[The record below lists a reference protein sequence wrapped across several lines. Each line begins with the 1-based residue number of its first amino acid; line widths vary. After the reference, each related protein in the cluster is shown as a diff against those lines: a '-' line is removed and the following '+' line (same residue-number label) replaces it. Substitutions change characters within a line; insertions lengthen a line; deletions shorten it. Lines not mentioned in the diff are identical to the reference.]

1 MSTKHNNLFR
11 PEYFEAQK
19 TLSNGN
25 ILIKSSP
32 NQNIYLVLSMLVL
45 LLIITF
51 VTFAEYT
58 RRETLIG
65 VVSPL
70 GGMVKV
76 KANDSGYIDR
86 LLIKEGDKVEA
97 LTPLYEIKTER
108 FDGSGVGI
116 KERIIVSIDKQYQ
129 LLMDMK
135 QNETD
140 RAELERNSLVK
151 EITRINNEI
160 RILKNLLR
168 LSNQELELTS
178 KIKNQHKVLLDRNF
192 LSEIEYQKIQLDL
205 ISKQSELETNNLNL
219 QKLLR
224 EEQNLITKINNID
237 INLEITLKNIDSQLE
252 EMARHKFE
260 SLYQSDSQVRSPIKG
275 IVTSI
280 LAKEG
285 HSVSNGQPL
294 LIIIPESTNTFVE
307 LYASSRNIGF
317 MKIGQRVRLR
327 FDAFPYEKFGT
338 QLGMI
343 DSISKS
349 AVAPEMIDNHRL
361 IKNNI
366 IEGLYQ
372 VRVKLAKPTI
382 TIYGREEPLIPGM
395 TAIAD
400 VELDTRNIY
409 EWILEPLYTI
419 KGKI

>member
-1 MSTKHNNLFR
+1 
-11 PEYFEAQK
+11 
-19 TLSNGN
+19 
-25 ILIKSSP
+25 
-32 NQNIYLVLSMLVL
+32 
-45 LLIITF
+45 
-51 VTFAEYT
+51 
-58 RRETLIG
+58 
-65 VVSPL
+65 
-70 GGMVKV
+70 
-76 KANDSGYIDR
+76 
-86 LLIKEGDKVEA
+86 
-97 LTPLYEIKTER
+97 
-108 FDGSGVGI
+108 
-116 KERIIVSIDKQYQ
+116 
-129 LLMDMK
+129 
-135 QNETD
+135 
-140 RAELERNSLVK
+140 
-151 EITRINNEI
+151 
-160 RILKNLLR
+160 
-168 LSNQELELTS
+168 LEL
-178 KIKNQHKVLLDRNF
+178 
-192 LSEIEYQKIQLDL
+192 
-205 ISKQSELETNNLNL
+205 
-219 QKLLR
+219 
-224 EEQNLITKINNID
+224 
-237 INLEITLKNIDSQLE
+237 TLKNIDSQLE

-317 MKIGQRVRLR
+317 MRIGQRVRLR